1 MTTSNPSTTSIT
13 VVRPVSTSPSVW
25 RSFRRHRLAVVSAVI
40 LLMFIF
46 IAVFADSL
54 TPHDPNATNTRYAAG
69 KPQPPSVDYVLG
81 TDNYGRDYL
90 SRTIVSIR
98 ISLLVGVT
106 AVLFQLFIGLVFG
119 IAAGYFGGWVDDLL
133 MRITDV
139 FLAIPAFMLLLSI
152 TGILGGTLPA
162 LIFAI
167 GALNWMTVAR
177 LVRAQ
182 ILSLKEQE
190 YIVAARCIGASDW
203 RIIMVYLLPNILSSI
218 IVAAT
223 LSVPGAILTESALS
237 FLGLGVPPPNAS
249 LGNMLSEA
257 QQWVRSA
264 WWVWVVPGVTI
275 SMIVLAF
282 NFVGDGLRDALDP
295 RLRS

>member
-1 MTTSNPSTTSIT
+1 M
-13 VVRPVSTSPSVW
+13 
-25 RSFRRHRLAVVSAVI
+25 SAVI
-40 LLMFIF
+40 LIVFSFVAI
-46 IAVFADSL
+46 FADSI
-54 TPHDPNATNTRYAAG
+54 TPYDPNATNTSYAAG
-69 KPQPPSVDYVLG
+69 RPQPPTTDYVLG

-90 SRTIVSIR
+90 SRTMSGIRVS
-98 ISLLVGVT
+98 LVVGVT
-106 AVLFQLFIGLVFG
+106 AVLFQLAIGVVFG
-119 IAAGYFGGWVDDLL
+119 TLAGYFGGWTDNLL
-133 MRITDV
+133 MRITDA
-139 FLAIPAFMLLLSI
+139 FLAVPAFMLLLTV
-152 TGILGGTLPA
+152 TGILGGSLPA

-182 ILSLKEQE
+182 VLSLKQQE
-190 YIVAARCIGASDW
+190 FVTAARCLGASHW
-203 RIIMVYLLPNILSSI
+203 RIMTVYLLPNLVSSI

-264 WWVWVVPGVTI
+264 WWIWIVPGVTI

-282 NFVGDGLRDALDP
+282 NFLGDGLRDALDP
-295 RLRS
+295 RSRS